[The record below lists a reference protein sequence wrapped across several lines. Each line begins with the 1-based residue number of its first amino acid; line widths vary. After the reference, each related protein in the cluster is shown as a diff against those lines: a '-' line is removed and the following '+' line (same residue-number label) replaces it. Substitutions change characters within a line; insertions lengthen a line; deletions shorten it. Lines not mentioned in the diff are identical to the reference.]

1 MASGEKVY
9 RVAMLLR
16 SDQDRVK
23 EILGNQ
29 YLDCTFDY
37 YQVDTLEAVRTT
49 CLKICDIYDAC
60 FLTSL
65 SPATP
70 PKAAY
75 LTATLPPL
83 WRTTTGRFSSRP
95 CTTPI

>member
-49 CLKICDIYDAC
+49 
-60 FLTSL
+60 SL